1 MQMRD
6 CKFPIV
12 GASYIGNPRDNTV
25 MFVMKRIE
33 SQISKLASANQ
44 CLVFHED
51 SIIVPDELQE
61 KHYFISSSNP
71 QMEYARF
78 VIQLNEE
85 NEKNNRKLKYT
96 LTDGGFY
103 LGEDVSIGENA
114 YIEPGCIIGHHVQIG
129 KNAVILANTVV
140 KNATIG
146 DYFYANENSAIG
158 VNGFTMTK
166 DEEGNLFRI
175 PTIGRVIIGNHVEIG
190 ALNNVSCGSAGDT
203 ILRDYVK
210 LDSLVHIS
218 HDMIIEENV
227 EVISGTIFGGFDH
240 IESEVFV
247 GLNSSVK
254 NRIRIG
260 KNSIV
265 GMGSVV
271 YKDVP
276 DEIVVLGNPARPIGR
291 NTDGKAFKQ

>member
-1 MQMRD
+1 MENNQSQTL
-6 CKFPIV
+6 CKYPIV
-12 GASYIGNPRDNTV
+12 SASYIGNPRDNTV
-25 MFVMKRIE
+25 MFVMKKIE
-33 SQISKLASANQ
+33 SQISKLASVNQ

-61 KHYFISSSNP
+61 KHCFISSSNP

-78 VIQLNEE
+78 VIQLKEE

-129 KNAVILANTVV
+129 KNAVILANTVI

-158 VNGFTMTK
+158 VNGFTMAK

-203 ILRDYVK
+203 ILHDYVK
-210 LDSLVHIS
+210 LDSLVYIP

-227 EVISGTIFGGFDH
+227 EIASGAVFGGFGY
-240 IESEVFV
+240 IESGVFV
-247 GLNSSVK
+247 GFNSIVK

-260 KNSIV
+260 KDAII
-265 GMGSVV
+265 GMGAVVTKSVEPGSVV
-271 YKDVP
+271 
-276 DEIVVLGNPARPIGR
+276 IGNPAKPMER
-291 NTDGKAFKQ
+291 NK